1 MRVFASLIRITVI
14 SNEADIQQYTTDTH
28 SPRGSHYAA
37 TPLRD
42 RQMSSQNF
50 RWRPARTRQDKPS
63 QAKRQRQDKRRQDNR
78 RQDNI
83 RQDKRRQENTSQ
95 GKTIRNTC
103 RLGQSSLFSSLQ
115 IGSLEFHGTIVVFL
129 IDISFCLC
137 AEETIG

>member
-1 MRVFASLIRITVI
+1 MRQTY
-14 SNEADIQQYTTDTH
+14 NNIQQTRTHLVAHTMLQLPCATDKC
-28 SPRGSHYAA
+28 RV
-37 TPLRD
+37 
-42 RQMSSQNF
+42 
-50 RWRPARTRQDKPS
+50 RTSGGGLHAQDKPS
-63 QAKRQRQDKRRQDNR
+63 QAKRQRQDKRRQDNI

-95 GKTIRNTC
+95 GKTIRNSC